1 MEYTKTLFIGDSI
14 VKGIAPDNGRYKVL
28 DDSYYNKFTEAV
40 FSPTENKGR
49 FGLTSEKFLKNI
61 EKLKNSDA
69 DVIFFSIG
77 GNDCNLNWKAISEN
91 PESEHLPAVS
101 KSDFERNLIAIY
113 SFFNKTGRNI
123 IAMNFPPLHAEKF
136 FTYLSQNL
144 NSLNI
149 LKWLGN
155 ISRIYYH
162 HEAYNSI
169 FESVTRSFNID
180 MIDIRSR
187 FLREDNLEKL
197 VSIDGMHPS
206 KEGHDLIYREISNHL
221 LYTAV
226 QLQRILNLRSRER
239 VLR

>member
-14 VKGIAPDNGRYKVL
+14 VKGIAPVNGRYKVL
-28 DDSYYNKFTEAV
+28 DGSYYNKFAEAV

-49 FGLTSEKFLKNI
+49 FGLTSKKFLKNI
-61 EKLKNSDA
+61 EKLKESDA

-77 GNDCNLNWKAISEN
+77 GNDCNLNWKGISEN
-91 PESEHLPAVS
+91 PSGEHLPAVS
-101 KSDFERNLIAIY
+101 KSDFEKNLSAIY
-113 SFFNKTGRNI
+113 NFFSDTGRNV

-136 FTYLSQNL
+136 FAYLSVNL
-144 NSLNI
+144 DSSNI

-162 HEAYNSI
+162 HEGYNSI

-180 MIDIRSR
+180 LIDIRSI

-197 VSIDGMHPS
+197 ISIDGMHPS
-206 KEGHDLIYREISNHL
+206 AEGHELIYRGISNHL
-221 LYTAV
+221 LYKAI
-226 QLQRILNLRSRER
+226 QLQQVISLRSRGKA
-239 VLR
+239 LR